1 MTFKNIKIDNYNK
14 ELKEEIILQIAI
26 SLLGGLGLFLYG
38 MNLMAEGLQKSAGDK
53 LKKIVEK
60 LTSNT
65 VMGVLVGTVVT
76 AIIQSSS
83 AATVMVVGFVNAGIM
98 SLSQAIGVIMGAN
111 IGTTVT
117 AQLVSFKLEAIAP
130 VALGIGIIL
139 YLFSKKE
146 KTKELATILLG
157 FGILF
162 TGMEFMKDAVKPL
175 AEYEGFRRALIYFGE
190 HQFLGIIAGFAITGI
205 IQSSSA
211 SMGMLIAL
219 ASQGLIPLSSALPIL
234 YGDNIGTCVTS
245 LLSSI
250 GASRNAKRA
259 ATMHLTFNVIGTLI
273 FVLIL
278 NYPISALV
286 KWLDPTDAARQ
297 IANAHTIFN
306 VVNVL
311 ILLPFAKYIVKIVL
325 KIMPITEEESEATAA
340 TKYLDERIIQT
351 PSIALG
357 NTVKEVSR
365 MGQKANKA
373 LEYSMNS
380 LINKSMT
387 DVEKTEKYEEHV
399 NLLQKE
405 ILNYLLKL
413 SKSPLNDEERNKVDL
428 LFNTVNDI
436 ERVSDHAENISELS
450 RLAIEK
456 DLQFSD
462 TALEE
467 MNNIYSKAKEN
478 FNIALK
484 GLESYDKSIISKVY
498 EIEDEV
504 DALDK
509 LYRKKHIERL
519 NNGKCTID
527 SGVLFLDLLTNLER
541 ISDHSCNIA
550 NNVETN

>member
-14 ELKEEIILQIAI
+14 ELKEEIILEIAI

-175 AEYEGFRRALIYFGE
+175 AEYEGFRRVLIYFGE

-387 DVEKTEKYEEHV
+387 DVEKTVKYEEHV

-484 GLESYDKSIISKVY
+484 GLENYDKSIISKVY

>member
-14 ELKEEIILQIAI
+14 ELKEEIILEIAI

-325 KIMPITEEESEATAA
+325 KIMPITEEESEATTA

-399 NLLQKE
+399 NMLQKE

-478 FNIALK
+478 FNVALK

-541 ISDHSCNIA
+541 ISDHSCNIV
-550 NNVETN
+550 NNIETN

>member
-14 ELKEEIILQIAI
+14 ELKEEIILEIAI

-325 KIMPITEEESEATAA
+325 KIMPITEEESEVTAA

-387 DVEKTEKYEEHV
+387 DVEKTVKYEEHV

-550 NNVETN
+550 NNIETN

>member
-14 ELKEEIILQIAI
+14 ELKEEIILEIAI

-399 NLLQKE
+399 NMLQKE

-428 LFNTVNDI
+428 LFNTVNDM

-478 FNIALK
+478 FNVALK

-541 ISDHSCNIA
+541 ISDHSCNIV
-550 NNVETN
+550 NNIETN

>member
-14 ELKEEIILQIAI
+14 ELKEEIILEIAI

-325 KIMPITEEESEATAA
+325 KIMPIIEEESEATAA

-387 DVEKTEKYEEHV
+387 DVEKTVKYEEHV

-478 FNIALK
+478 FNVALK

-550 NNVETN
+550 NNIETN

>member
-14 ELKEEIILQIAI
+14 ELKEEIILEIAI

-325 KIMPITEEESEATAA
+325 KIMPITEEESEVTAA

-399 NLLQKE
+399 NMLQKE

-478 FNIALK
+478 FNVALK

-550 NNVETN
+550 NNIETN

>member
-14 ELKEEIILQIAI
+14 ELKEEIILEIAI

-325 KIMPITEEESEATAA
+325 KIMPITEEESEATTA

-478 FNIALK
+478 FNVALK

-541 ISDHSCNIA
+541 ISDHSCNIV
-550 NNVETN
+550 NNIETN

>member
-14 ELKEEIILQIAI
+14 ELKEEIILEIAI

-399 NLLQKE
+399 NMLQKE

-478 FNIALK
+478 FNVALK

>member
-14 ELKEEIILQIAI
+14 ELKEEIILEIAI

-325 KIMPITEEESEATAA
+325 KIMPITEEESEVTAA

-373 LEYSMNS
+373 LECSMNS

-399 NLLQKE
+399 NMLQKE

-478 FNIALK
+478 FNVALK

-550 NNVETN
+550 NNIETN

>member
-14 ELKEEIILQIAI
+14 ELKEEIILEIAI

-399 NLLQKE
+399 NMLQKE

-550 NNVETN
+550 NNIETN

>member
-14 ELKEEIILQIAI
+14 ELKEEIILEIAI

-325 KIMPITEEESEATAA
+325 KIMPITEEESEVTAA

-478 FNIALK
+478 FNVALK
-484 GLESYDKSIISKVY
+484 GLENYDKSIISKVY

-541 ISDHSCNIA
+541 ISDHSCNIV
-550 NNVETN
+550 NNIETN

>member
-14 ELKEEIILQIAI
+14 ELKEEIILEIAI

-65 VMGVLVGTVVT
+65 IMGVIVGTVVT

-117 AQLVSFKLEAIAP
+117 AQLVSFKLEALAP
-130 VALGIGIIL
+130 LALGIGIIL
-139 YLFSKKE
+139 YLFSKNQR
-146 KTKELATILLG
+146 TKDVASILLG

-175 AEYEGFRRALIYFGE
+175 AEYEGFRSALIYFGQ
-190 HQFLGIIAGFAITGI
+190 HQVLGILAGFAITGI

-219 ASQGLIPLSSALPIL
+219 ASQGLIPLSAALPIL

-245 LLSSI
+245 LISSI

-259 ATMHLTFNVIGTLI
+259 AIMHLTFNLIGTII
-273 FVLIL
+273 FILIL
-278 NYPISALV
+278 GRPISMLV
-286 KWLDPTDAARQ
+286 TYLNPNDAARQ
-297 IANAHTIFN
+297 IANAHTTFN
-306 VVNVL
+306 ILNVL
-311 ILLPFAKYIVKIVL
+311 VLLPFAKYIVKFVL
-325 KIMPITEEESEATAA
+325 KIMPITEEESEAVSK
-340 TKYLDERIIQT
+340 TKYLDERILQT

-357 NTVKEVSR
+357 NTVKEVIR
-365 MGQKANKA
+365 MGDKANKA
-373 LEYSMNS
+373 LETSMDS
-380 LINKSMT
+380 LVNKSMKS
-387 DVEKTEKYEEHV
+387 VEKTERYEETV
-399 NLLQKE
+399 NTLQKE

-413 SKSPLNDEERNKVDL
+413 SKLPLNAEERNKVDL

-450 RLAIEK
+450 RIAIDK
-456 DLQFSD
+456 DLTFSPK
-462 TALEE
+462 AIEE
-467 MNNIYSKAKEN
+467 MNNIYSKAQQNFKISLKCLEEN
-478 FNIALK
+478 
-484 GLESYDKSIISKVY
+484 DKNM
-498 EIEDEV
+498 IEDIYKLEEEV
-504 DALDK
+504 DALEK
-509 LYRKKHIERL
+509 LYKKTHMERL

-527 SGVLFLDLLTNLER
+527 SGVVFLDLLTNLER
-541 ISDHSCNIA
+541 VSDHSCNIGNHVEA
-550 NNVETN
+550 N

>member
-14 ELKEEIILQIAI
+14 ELKEEIILEIAI

-325 KIMPITEEESEATAA
+325 KIMPITEEESEVTAA

-478 FNIALK
+478 FNVALK
-484 GLESYDKSIISKVY
+484 GLENYDKSIISKVY

>member
-14 ELKEEIILQIAI
+14 ELKEEIILEIAI

-325 KIMPITEEESEATAA
+325 KIMPITEEESEVTAA

-484 GLESYDKSIISKVY
+484 GLENYDKSIISKVY

-541 ISDHSCNIA
+541 ISDHSCNIV
-550 NNVETN
+550 NNIETN

>member
-14 ELKEEIILQIAI
+14 ELKEEIILEIAI

-325 KIMPITEEESEATAA
+325 KIMPITEEESEVTAA

-387 DVEKTEKYEEHV
+387 DVEKTVKYEEHV

-484 GLESYDKSIISKVY
+484 GLENYDKSIISKVY

-550 NNVETN
+550 NNIETN

>member
-14 ELKEEIILQIAI
+14 ELKEEIILEIAI

-325 KIMPITEEESEATAA
+325 KIMPITEEESEATTA

-399 NLLQKE
+399 NMLQKE

-478 FNIALK
+478 FNVALK

-541 ISDHSCNIA
+541 ISDHSCNIV

>member
-14 ELKEEIILQIAI
+14 ELKEEIILEIAI

-399 NLLQKE
+399 NMLQKE

-478 FNIALK
+478 FNVALK
-484 GLESYDKSIISKVY
+484 GLENYDKSIISKVY

-541 ISDHSCNIA
+541 ISDHSCNIV
-550 NNVETN
+550 NNIETN

>member
-14 ELKEEIILQIAI
+14 ELKEEIILEIAI

-325 KIMPITEEESEATAA
+325 KIMPITEEESEVTAA

-399 NLLQKE
+399 NMLQKE

-550 NNVETN
+550 NNIETN

>member
-14 ELKEEIILQIAI
+14 ELKEEIILEIAI

-484 GLESYDKSIISKVY
+484 GLENYDKSIISKVY

-541 ISDHSCNIA
+541 ISDHSCNIV
-550 NNVETN
+550 NNIETN

>member
-14 ELKEEIILQIAI
+14 ELKEEIILEIAI

-38 MNLMAEGLQKSAGDK
+38 MNLMAEGIQKSAGDK

-387 DVEKTEKYEEHV
+387 DVEKTVKYEEHV

-484 GLESYDKSIISKVY
+484 GLENYDKSIISKVY

-550 NNVETN
+550 NNIETN

>member
-14 ELKEEIILQIAI
+14 ELKEEIILEIAI

-325 KIMPITEEESEATAA
+325 KIMPITEEESEATTA

-387 DVEKTEKYEEHV
+387 DVEKTVKYEEHV

-478 FNIALK
+478 FNVALK

-541 ISDHSCNIA
+541 ISDHSCNIV
-550 NNVETN
+550 NNIETN

>member
-1 MTFKNIKIDNYNK
+1 M
-14 ELKEEIILQIAI
+14 EIAI

-38 MNLMAEGLQKSAGDK
+38 MNLMAEGLQKAAGEK

-65 VMGVLVGTVVT
+65 VMGVIVGAVVT

-83 AATVMVVGFVNAGIM
+83 ASTVMVVGFVNAGIM
-98 SLSQAIGVIMGAN
+98 NLTQAIGVIMGAN

-117 AQLVSFKLEAIAP
+117 AQIVSFKLEAIAP
-130 VALGIGIIL
+130 IALGIGIIL
-139 YLFSKKE
+139 YLFSKKQ
-146 KTKELATILLG
+146 KTKEFATILLG

-175 AEYEGFRRALIYFGE
+175 SEYEGFRQSLIYFGS
-190 HQFLGIIAGFAITGI
+190 HPLLGILAGFAITGI
-205 IQSSSA
+205 VQSSSA

-219 ASQGLIPLSSALPIL
+219 ASQGLIPLSAALPIL

-245 LLSSI
+245 LISSI

-259 ATMHLTFNVIGTLI
+259 ATMHLTFNVIGTII

-278 NYPISALV
+278 NYPITKFV
-286 KWLDPTDAARQ
+286 TWLDPTDAARQ

-311 ILLPFAKYIVKIVL
+311 ILLPFAKYIVKLVL
-325 KIMPITEEESEATAA
+325 KIMPITEEESESTSR
-340 TKYLDERIIQT
+340 TKYLDERILQT

-357 NTVKEVSR
+357 NTMKEVIR
-365 MGQKANKA
+365 MGDKANKA
-373 LEYSMNS
+373 LETSMNS
-380 LINKSMT
+380 LLNKSMEY
-387 DVEKTEKYEEHV
+387 VKKTEKHEETV
-399 NLLQKE
+399 NILQKE

-413 SKSPLNDEERNKVDL
+413 SKSPLNDEERHKVDL

-450 RLAIEK
+450 KIAIEK
-456 DLQFSD
+456 DLEFSQSAIEEMTNIYNKSQENFK
-462 TALEE
+462 TALKCLEE
-467 MNNIYSKAKEN
+467 NNKEIVSKIY
-478 FNIALK
+478 
-484 GLESYDKSIISKVY
+484 KV
-498 EIEDEV
+498 EDEV
-504 DALDK
+504 DALEK
-509 LYRKKHIERL
+509 LYKKTHMDRL
-519 NNGKCTID
+519 NKGKCTID

-541 ISDHSCNIA
+541 VSDHSCNIA
-550 NNVETN
+550 NQVEANQ